1 MSTDYHFLSTESFP
15 EEMQQL
21 LRTASQHP
29 WGPGREIDA
38 KVHNLHQT
46 LMEVGSRLGSAAE
59 KPEDEKLA
67 HAINHELR
75 NKLMVYQ
82 YYELERARSAH
93 PFGS

>member
-1 MSTDYHFLSTESFP
+1 MSTDHNFLSTESFP

-38 KVHNLHQT
+38 KVHHLHQT
-46 LMEVGSRLGSAAE
+46 LMEVGSRLGSAEE

-67 HAINHELR
+67 HTINHELR

-82 YYELERARSAH
+82 YYALERARSAH
-93 PFGS
+93 TFGS